1 MPQIRGHLAISCIKD
16 IFFNQIITIQ
26 FMHSYWIISDT
37 IALRISEHK
46 HFESSEKK
54 EDKIQPIADELQVY
68 LESNVQI

>member
-1 MPQIRGHLAISCIKD
+1 MPQIRGHLTISCIKD

-26 FMHSYWIISDT
+26 FLLNHFWHYT
-37 IALRISEHK
+37 LRISEHK

-54 EDKIQPIADELQVY
+54 EDKIQPIADDLQVY